1 MKPLSQHM
9 TDLIAIAED
18 IVRFAEPVTVLR
30 RFDAIAA
37 EIRRIDALPAEDERL
52 THCAMAMVAL
62 IDGLRGALQGRTQPN
77 TSRTAW
83 LMLIGAALPLLRAEA
98 YRQFVAERELA
109 RG

>member
-18 IVRFAEPVTVLR
+18 IVRPPEPMVLPK
-30 RFDAIAA
+30 FDAVAA
-37 EIRRIDALPAEDERL
+37 EIRRIDALPAEDERC
-52 THCAMAMVAL
+52 THCAMAMIDL
-62 IDGLRGALQGRTQPN
+62 IEGLRFAAQRRSQPGI
-77 TSRTAW
+77 SRTPW

-98 YRQFVAERELA
+98 YRQFVAEKELA